1 MKQTFLTAF
10 VAMTCAMNVMA
21 QPQLSQQNIDEVI
34 QAMTLEEKA
43 QLLVGG
49 AYNSVEDHAVVGSES
64 TPVLGAAGMTQALP
78 RLAIPATV
86 LTDGP
91 AGVRIEPVRKGSDQ
105 TYYATA
111 FPVGSCL
118 ASTWNEELATRVGEV
133 IGDEMKNEL
142 RIVEVEFTQPL

>member
-1 MKQTFLTAF
+1 MTALA
-10 VAMTCAMNVMA
+10 AMTCAMSVMA
-21 QPQLSQQNIDEVI
+21 QP
-34 QAMTLEEKA
+34 

-49 AYNSVEDHAVVGSES
+49 AYNNFEDHAVVGSES

-111 FPVGSCL
+111 FPVGFCL
-118 ASTWNEELATRVGEV
+118 ASAWNEELATRVGEV

>member
-1 MKQTFLTAF
+1 MQVLKKNSIRSYTQKSTRNGRLIMTALA
-10 VAMTCAMNVMA
+10 AMTCAMSVMA
-21 QPQLSQQNIDEVI
+21 QP
-34 QAMTLEEKA
+34 

-105 TYYATA
+105 TYYVTT

-118 ASTWNEELATRVGEV
+118 ASTWNEELVTRF
-133 IGDEMKNEL
+133 
-142 RIVEVEFTQPL
+142 RTVETTRRRTDSAL